1 MDDIIQLE
9 YYMRHAIYEAEES
22 LREGNKGFGAVII
35 KEGEIIAAAHDGE
48 ETESDPTSHAEI
60 NAIKLAGKKIGKDLS
75 GCILLSTSEPC
86 PMCAFAIAWSG
97 IKEIAYG
104 YSIQDAL
111 AQGRRRILF
120 LCTEA
125 FEKAGMDITVHKGVL
140 QRECSILYRAD
151 VRHEIN
157 NLRAATDDDLRA
169 LNADSI
175 ARRTA
180 WYSEN
185 SAILRTEHCTL
196 LEAAH
201 HLLVTRFHAAEEE
214 MPVVAKSEKQITFHS
229 MNFCPT
235 LEACKILRL
244 DTRHVCKLL
253 NEDSTNRLVK
263 NIDRRLRFSRNYTSL
278 RPYTPFCEE
287 FISIED

>member
-125 FEKAGMDITVHKGVL
+125 FDKAGMDITVHKGVL

-185 SAILRTEHCTL
+185 GAILHTEQCTL

-263 NIDRRLRFSRNYTSL
+263 NIDRRLRFSRNYASL